1 MGNLSDVIDDLNVKP
16 MSFEPVPE
24 GNYLAEVTDSE
35 TVPTSAGT
43 GVICKVT
50 HTILEG
56 PGEGKKVFTQFN
68 IVNPSEKAQQ
78 IGRGM
83 LSALSKACGFEA
95 IPPDSESLHGI
106 PHIIKVKIETSPGYA
121 DKNKIV
127 GFKTTAGIA
136 AKVATPAAPVM
147 HQEEEMPE
155 F

>member
-16 MSFEPVPE
+16 LSFDPVPE
-24 GNYLAEVTDSE
+24 GNYLAEVIDSE
-35 TVPTSAGT
+35 LVPTSAGT
-43 GVICKVT
+43 GIILKVT
-50 HTILEG
+50 HSILEG
-56 PGEGKKVFTQFN
+56 EFEGRKVFTQFN
-68 IVNPSEKAQQ
+68 IQNPSERAQQ

-83 LSALSKACGFEA
+83 LSALCKACGFSG
-95 IPPDSESLHGI
+95 IVSDSSQVHGL

-127 GFKTTAGIA
+127 GFKPTAGIA